1 MEERQ
6 AHNLKVPGS
15 KPGEAKKETKNSAK
29 WILSFFIVYN
39 K

>member
-15 KPGEAKKETKNSAK
+15 KPGEAKKKKLKIPPNGF
-29 WILSFFIVYN
+29 LVFL
-39 K
+39 